1 MSFYTDPLKQTQHV
15 IFSCKMA
22 KTNYPTLVFNAN
34 PVHHVALQVHLGIIL
49 DCKLNFEEHL

>member
-1 MSFYTDPLKQTQHV
+1 MSFYPDPLKQAQHV

-22 KTNYPTLVFNAN
+22 KTNHPTLVFNRN
-34 PVHHVALQVHLGIIL
+34 PVHQAPLQEHLGMVL